1 MKKYFAILGIV
12 VLLVVV
18 GYLVFMRNNTEGYS
32 YVLLKINPEVELG
45 VDADNVV
52 REVTPLNEDA
62 DILLSDMELLGKPIE
77 DVAEEIIDN
86 TVEIG
91 QLQNT
96 IELTVMNASEE
107 TRLQL
112 ENKVKTKIEAHI
124 KEKNYNAELTVKGV
138 TEEMKASADNYDIS
152 YGKMLLISKAI
163 EMDPALSEAD
173 LATKEVKDIQGYI
186 HEVVE
191 ERHDEKGKS
200 DEELEA
206 EWKLRKTE
214 LKSNSTKPNNSD
226 SMLPNNSDSTNA
238 NETPNSNQDGRTNV
252 DTGAQSGR

>member
-1 MKKYFAILGIV
+1 
-12 VLLVVV
+12 
-18 GYLVFMRNNTEGYS
+18 
-32 YVLLKINPEVELG
+32 LKINPEVELG

-77 DVAEEIIDN
+77 NVAEEIIDN

-124 KEKNYNAELTVKGV
+124 QEKNYNAELTVKGV

-173 LATKEVKDIQGYI
+173 LATKEVKDIRGYI
-186 HEVVE
+186 HDVVE

-206 EWKLRKTE
+206 EWKLRKNE
-214 LKSNSTKPNNSD
+214 LKSNSAK
-226 SMLPNNSDSTNA
+226 PNNSDSTNA
-238 NETPNSNQDGRTNV
+238 NETPNSTQDGQTNV

>member
-62 DILLSDMELLGKPIE
+62 DILLSDMKLLGKPIE
-77 DVAEEIIDN
+77 NVAEEIIDN

-152 YGKMLLISKAI
+152 YGQMLLISKAI

-206 EWKLRKTE
+206 EWKLRKNE

-226 SMLPNNSDSTNA
+226 STNA
-238 NETPNSNQDGRTNV
+238 SETPNSNQDGQTNV

>member
-112 ENKVKTKIEAHI
+112 ENKVKTKI
-124 KEKNYNAELTVKGV
+124 
-138 TEEMKASADNYDIS
+138 
-152 YGKMLLISKAI
+152 
-163 EMDPALSEAD
+163 
-173 LATKEVKDIQGYI
+173 
-186 HEVVE
+186 
-191 ERHDEKGKS
+191 
-200 DEELEA
+200 
-206 EWKLRKTE
+206 
-214 LKSNSTKPNNSD
+214 
-226 SMLPNNSDSTNA
+226 
-238 NETPNSNQDGRTNV
+238 
-252 DTGAQSGR
+252 